1 MQVLLNTD
9 HNIDG
14 TARLTEYV
22 ETTVAASLSRFA
34 PHITRVEVHLSDSS
48 AGRSTG
54 DDITC
59 LLEVRPAGGSP
70 IAAHNDASNVDDALS
85 GSLEKMERLLET
97 ASGKLDDRRGDL
109 ASEIAEQLAE
119 TQAEKQ
125 PEKPAAQ
132 A

>member
-9 HNIDG
+9 NNIDG
-14 TARLTEYV
+14 TAGLTEHV
-22 ETTVAASLSRFA
+22 ETTVTASLTRFA
-34 PHITRVEVHLSDSS
+34 PHLTRVEVHLSDGS

-70 IAAHNDASNVDDALS
+70 ITAQNNASNVDDALN

-119 TQAEKQ
+119 KESAPQA
-125 PEKPAAQ
+125 
-132 A
+132 